1 MHYSGRLKMTSE
13 EIAARFDDRPGF
25 RLVDFGDIGLPIYK
39 LTVTALLLA
48 KKNLSPIEEFVLRA
62 VSLEFTRIIDI
73 SSLLGLGETTVK
85 AALANLIRSEDI
97 FELIDGSVSL
107 TSKGQRTIQTE
118 VSVVSREGT
127 VVFYYDGLTR
137 KPQWFSDSMLYS
149 PKQADAAGIR
159 QIRAFPARK
168 PSVEELDINAVY
180 DTLRRVVKVFQ
191 DNQQILRITQ
201 LRFAQR
207 FFLRGII
214 LVYKSLTDQNIQVG
228 FAIDGR
234 KSEDHEMAFVKANGA
249 KLLGIEDAVLKTNIE
264 KEKRDAFGVEKSNFL
279 IELTRKSESKAADLQ
294 NKVATAKFV
303 VEVAEEKL
311 ELATNE
317 NETVKAEKDLNIAK
331 IRVDKFEKTLR
342 DLPVRPVPVYEH
354 AKLLHDA
361 IKEATSRLLIISP
374 WITPTVV
381 DQHMINSIRSLL
393 ERRVGVFIGYGI
405 SVEPDERDGNK
416 AINDLIVLAKKF
428 ENLKFVRMG
437 DTHAKV
443 LIKDS
448 DFYVITSFNWL
459 SFKGDPKRTFR
470 EEWGTYVGINEQVNE
485 YFRELQPRFMVCQ
498 K

>member
-207 FFLRGII
+207 FFARNNSCLQKPNRSK
-214 LVYKSLTDQNIQVG
+214 YS
-228 FAIDGR
+228 GR
-234 KSEDHEMAFVKANGA
+234 ICH
-249 KLLGIEDAVLKTNIE
+249 
-264 KEKRDAFGVEKSNFL
+264 
-279 IELTRKSESKAADLQ
+279 
-294 NKVATAKFV
+294 
-303 VEVAEEKL
+303 
-311 ELATNE
+311 
-317 NETVKAEKDLNIAK
+317 
-331 IRVDKFEKTLR
+331 
-342 DLPVRPVPVYEH
+342 
-354 AKLLHDA
+354 
-361 IKEATSRLLIISP
+361 
-374 WITPTVV
+374 
-381 DQHMINSIRSLL
+381 
-393 ERRVGVFIGYGI
+393 
-405 SVEPDERDGNK
+405 
-416 AINDLIVLAKKF
+416 
-428 ENLKFVRMG
+428 
-437 DTHAKV
+437 
-443 LIKDS
+443 
-448 DFYVITSFNWL
+448 
-459 SFKGDPKRTFR
+459 
-470 EEWGTYVGINEQVNE
+470 
-485 YFRELQPRFMVCQ
+485 
-498 K
+498 